1 MSKQHKYFL
10 AGVMG
15 YPVMHSRSPRLHNY
29 WLELHGIEGHYAPIA
44 VRREGLE
51 MALRALQPLG
61 YSGVNLTIP
70 LKEEALNVVDHV
82 HPVAR
87 QIGAINCVVVN
98 EDGTLE
104 GYNYDAYGFIASL
117 REAEPHWKASAGPV
131 VVLGAGGAAR
141 AVLAGLIEDGAQEIR
156 LANRTKGRASALAME
171 FGEAIQVHDWNDRA
185 DLLAGA
191 SMLVNTTSMGMTG
204 QPPLEIALDRL
215 ARETLVAD
223 IVYVPL
229 ETDLLARARRMGN
242 RTVDG
247 LGMLLHQARPAF
259 KHFFGVTP
267 EVTPAVRGL
276 IESTLGTV

>member
-51 MALRALQPLG
+51 KALRALHPLG

-70 LKEEALNVVDHV
+70 LKEAALNVVDHV

-156 LANRTKGRASALAME
+156 LANRTKDRASALAME
-171 FGEAIQVHDWNDRA
+171 FGEAIQVHDWKDRA

-259 KHFFGVTP
+259 KYFFGVTP
-267 EVTPAVRGL
+267 QVTPAVRGL